1 MKTKHRLYVNSEIVS
16 SHWTRYKIKTFFHS
30 PCLCFSI
37 SDALKVMPLVLLSW
51 PMTPEADAS
60 CMEVE
65 AEPLYQFCCI
75 LWLCDRWQQ
84 DSLSKWHQMCGTEFL
99 HEEKMAPTDIHQCL
113 LNAYGDW
120 TVDVSTMRVQKM
132 WVLWLHCWKSFE
144 LLCHHTLS
152 RKERSWSFVN
162 SPYLL
167 LAVWSPSSTRG
178 SSKTWISSCPWNSLK
193 WRTYH
198 SVQKLGSC
206 LPG

>member
-1 MKTKHRLYVNSEIVS
+1 MHRLEGKFKGCSENN
-16 SHWTRYKIKTFFHS
+16 
-30 PCLCFSI
+30 
-37 SDALKVMPLVLLSW
+37 
-51 PMTPEADAS
+51 AS
-60 CMEVE
+60 CFILLAHNVRYGYWCCGSRGWTFPQVFHFVVVWQMAAEGWADTMASDMEVWME
-65 AEPLYQFCCI
+65 Q
-75 LWLCDRWQQ
+75 R
-84 DSLSKWHQMCGTEFL
+84 CGNEFL
-99 HEEKMAPTDIHQCL
+99 HEAKNVPTDIHQCL

-152 RKERSWSFVN
+152 KKERSWSFVN